1 MYLDMVLCT
10 LNGGSTGQDTPQVLL
25 RNPNKRSLG
34 QDRLLRS
41 DLATR
46 QDHAT
51 LYGDETLVH
60 NLYYGMNPDSG
71 FETGKYN
78 QVQALPPQQV
88 FGVQRAII

>member
-60 NLYYGMNPDSG
+60 NLYYWNEP
-71 FETGKYN
+71 
-78 QVQALPPQQV
+78 
-88 FGVQRAII
+88 R